1 MTKKKKKSGPGR
13 PPKHGGYS
21 FLVKGELPEN
31 RKYIRDYLTAAREGL
46 ISDLGSEENLTTAQ
60 MVLIDRAI
68 GILGI
73 IRCMEAHIQ
82 ETSVI
87 SGDDLSPCLRTSFLS
102 YCNSLRLIFRELGID
117 KRITDDLNLRDYL
130 ESKRKEKGAAN
141 VN

>member
-1 MTKKKKKSGPGR
+1 MTKKKKKTGPGR

-31 RKYIRDYLTAAREGL
+31 RKYIRDYLSVAREGL

-68 GILGI
+68 G
-73 IRCMEAHIQ
+73 
-82 ETSVI
+82 
-87 SGDDLSPCLRTSFLS
+87 LRTSFLS